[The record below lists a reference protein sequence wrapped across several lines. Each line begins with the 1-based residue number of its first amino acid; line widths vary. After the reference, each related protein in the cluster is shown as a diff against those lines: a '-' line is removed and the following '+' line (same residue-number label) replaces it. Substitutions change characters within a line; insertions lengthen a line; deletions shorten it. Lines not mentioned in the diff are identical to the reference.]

1 MQLEKITS
9 KENAKLKAA
18 AKLLQSKKE
27 RKAAGA
33 FVAEGKRLCLDAFY
47 SGAKAAA
54 HLCHRRAD
62 GAGSDTAGAG
72 AAFAGC
78 TGMLP
83 HPGRS
88 GAPSV
93 RHPKPAGLILCL

>member
-47 SGAKAAA
+47 SGQKP
-54 HLCHRRAD
+54 LRI
-62 GAGSDTAGAG
+62 
-72 AAFAGC
+72 
-78 TGMLP
+78 
-83 HPGRS
+83 S

>member
-47 SGAKAAA
+47 SGQKPLRIFVTEGLMEQEATQQE
-54 HLCHRRAD
+54 L
-62 GAGSDTAGAG
+62 
-72 AAFAGC
+72 
-78 TGMLP
+78 
-83 HPGRS
+83 
-88 GAPSV
+88 APLMQAV
-93 RHPKPAGLILCL
+93 PE

>member
-47 SGAKAAA
+47 SGQKPLRIFVTEGLMEQEATQQELAPLLQAA
-54 HLCHRRAD
+54 
-62 GAGSDTAGAG
+62 
-72 AAFAGC
+72 

-93 RHPKPAGLILCL
+93 RHPKPAGFVLCL

>member
-33 FVAEGKRLCLDAFY
+33 FVAEGKRLCLD
-47 SGAKAAA
+47 AKAAA

>member
-47 SGAKAAA
+47 SGQKQ
-54 HLCHRRAD
+54 RN
-62 GAGSDTAGAG
+62 
-72 AAFAGC
+72 
-78 TGMLP
+78 
-83 HPGRS
+83 
-88 GAPSV
+88 
-93 RHPKPAGLILCL
+93 

>member
-33 FVAEGKRLCLDAFY
+33 FLQR
-47 SGAKAAA
+47 AKAAA